1 MTTLH
6 LQHKNIFMISKKQVI
21 ERAHSANE
29 YLYLTQGLLMAQA
42 ICARQISKGSTNPLA
57 EAMKEISQQIDEIQ
71 QKAEAEAKG

>member
-1 MTTLH
+1 MNEKH
-6 LQHKNIFMISKKQVI
+6 VI

-42 ICARQISKGSTNPLA
+42 ICARQIPKGSANPLV

-71 QKAEAEAKG
+71 QKSEAEAKGR